1 MIDKVNDRL
10 RKLDDNCDSV
20 QGFEINHSVEG
31 GIRSSLGT
39 LILEGV
45 AVDHRKK
52 STVCLLDLKF
62 IHH

>member
-1 MIDKVNDRL
+1 M
-10 RKLDDNCDSV
+10 

-31 GIRSSLGT
+31 GIGSSLGT